1 MGSRG
6 PTVFVASRS
15 LRSRSRLSECPR
27 WMRLWLWTLD
37 TTSASSPQRRP
48 LSDSHPGLTYNI
60 SKSIQDLL
68 DAAKVD
74 CRLVRGT
81 KALLRDNVRR
91 CSINAEAGTISLR
104 PRLTSGQSLRPS
116 RPWLCSQRS
125 STPASSLG
133 LKPPIDVLA
142 LVVRSA
148 DDRQSASHS
157 KLQMMRLDAVLRPT
171 STSYKLCSIGGA
183 QVRSGTVN
191 IDWAGPV
198 NAGQTSLPFR
208 LATAVRSVE
217 REIDASDKKPPFVRP
232 GIVACREGFALAR
245 VRGLELSDS
254 TAAGSFFSLVLK

>member
-1 MGSRG
+1 MRTMGSRG

-15 LRSRSRLSECPR
+15 LRSRSRLLECPR

-37 TTSASSPQRRP
+37 TTSAFSPQRRP

-142 LVVRSA
+142 LAVRSA
-148 DDRQSASHS
+148 DDRQSAVCGN
-157 KLQMMRLDAVLRPT
+157 K
-171 STSYKLCSIGGA
+171 
-183 QVRSGTVN
+183 
-191 IDWAGPV
+191 
-198 NAGQTSLPFR
+198 
-208 LATAVRSVE
+208 
-217 REIDASDKKPPFVRP
+217 
-232 GIVACREGFALAR
+232 
-245 VRGLELSDS
+245 
-254 TAAGSFFSLVLK
+254 